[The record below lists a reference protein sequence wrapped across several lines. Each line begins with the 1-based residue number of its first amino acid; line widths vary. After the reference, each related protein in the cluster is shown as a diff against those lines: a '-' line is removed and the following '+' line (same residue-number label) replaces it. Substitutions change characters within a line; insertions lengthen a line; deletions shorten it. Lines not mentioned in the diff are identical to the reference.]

1 MKKKKKCL
9 CIMRKHQ
16 WLSLIRPSLLQEFNS
31 IFAPPPFLCVIALL
45 IFLHF
50 AITSKKRFK
59 LKEKKTL
66 IQAKINTQV
75 GGENK
80 RKHSLL
86 FVVFQVP
93 SFGSH
98 GLHSLLLVLQPI
110 WLQPENS
117 RRYIESVNPQKFRC
131 LAAGSLAWLAHEREE
146 KRKWRKELRLHKNL
160 ITFSILQ
167 IRLGVWVTVKEKKKN
182 KHQITILIW
191 SLKLNVISY
200 EVQKNRLTKHKKKI
214 KFLSYECLN
223 T

>member
-16 WLSLIRPSLLQEFNS
+16 WLSLMRPTFLQEFNS
-31 IFAPPPFLCVIALL
+31 IFAPPPFLCLIALL

-50 AITSKKRFK
+50 AITSKKSWK
-59 LKEKKTL
+59 KEKL

-75 GGENK
+75 GVENK
-80 RKHSLL
+80 RKHLLL

-117 RRYIESVNPQKFRC
+117 RRYIESVSLQKWPLGC
-131 LAAGSLAWLAHEREE
+131 LVAGSLAWLAHEREE
-146 KRKWRKELRLHKNL
+146 KRLHKNL
-160 ITFSILQ
+160 IIFSILQ
-167 IRLGVWVTVKEKKKN
+167 IRLGVWATVKGKKK
-182 KHQITILIW
+182 HYQITILIW
-191 SLKLNVISY
+191 SLELNVISY

-214 KFLSYECLN
+214 KFSSYECLN